1 MFSYDGKLGQYN
13 LAQSY
18 FSSGG
23 EGAIYDIT
31 SHPGFVAKIYNS
43 DRITPELEQKICYMV
58 NHKPNDSVLKQI
70 AWPQDILYDKTSHF
84 AGFIMEKLKITNEL
98 SDLYKYPSKNSAV
111 TTEGKIIVAHNIAFV
126 ISEIHS
132 AGYIFG
138 DFNPRNIGIDINKGL
153 VAFLDTDSYHIIN
166 QTANKEF
173 RCNVAF
179 DGYVAPELLEKF
191 NNARSQNPNTT
202 FANMPLDT
210 FTTDTDNF
218 ALAVHIFKLLM
229 NGYTPFNGIKEG
241 VQVSQAAPGVGN
253 IAILRDNYCFKAGKK
268 PLSPATPPIKSL
280 PNYIGDLFTRA
291 FITARKNPKLRPSAF
306 EWRGALEH
314 YLKEIKKCGE
324 NPGHFYYN
332 QLKDC
337 PYCKA
342 DINYASQT
350 SGQPKS
356 TGGQKTFT
364 GQSILLNR
372 VNPVVNNKTKRQKNI
387 RPIIYFTITIILSTL
402 LSWILAT
409 FAVPVILEHLISKD
423 GGLISFLRALAPYV
437 VFIGGLYAYL
447 YYNFGVSNSYDI
459 KDIFA
464 SVFSTG
470 AGCVVTGVI
479 MSVIIALLISFAFLI
494 AIIIAGYVLSRR
506 N

>member
-1 MFSYDGKLGQYN
+1 
-13 LAQSY
+13 
-18 FSSGG
+18 
-23 EGAIYDIT
+23 
-31 SHPGFVAKIYNS
+31 
-43 DRITPELEQKICYMV
+43 
-58 NHKPNDSVLKQI
+58 LKQI
-70 AWPQDILYDKTSHF
+70 AWPQDVFYDKSALFT
-84 AGFIMEKLKITNEL
+84 GFIMEKLKITNEL
-98 SDLYKYPSKNSAV
+98 SDLYKYPSENNAV
-111 TTEGKIIVAHNIAFV
+111 TTEGKIIVAYNIAFV
-126 ISEIHS
+126 ISEIHN

-153 VAFLDTDSYHIIN
+153 VAFLDTDSYHIIDKI
-166 QTANKEF
+166 TNKEF

-179 DGYVAPELLEKF
+179 DGYVAPELLDKF
-191 NNARSQNPNTT
+191 NNARLQKPNTT

-291 FITARKNPKLRPSAF
+291 FITARKNQKLRPSAL
-306 EWRGALEH
+306 EWRGALER
-314 YLKEIKKCGE
+314 YLKEIKKCSG
-324 NPGHFYYN
+324 NPGHFYYK

-337 PYCKA
+337 PYCRA
-342 DINYASQT
+342 DINYTNQT
-350 SGQPKS
+350 IGQPKNV
-356 TGGQKTFT
+356 GGQKTFT
-364 GQSILLNR
+364 GQSVLLNR
-372 VNPVVNNKTKRQKNI
+372 INHAAANTTKHQKKSSNQKHI
-387 RPIIYFTITIILSTL
+387 GPIIYFIITIILSTL

-409 FAVPVILEHLISKD
+409 FAVPAILERLTSKS

-447 YYNFGVSNSYDI
+447 YYNFGISNSFDI

-470 AGCVVTGVI
+470 AGCVVSGVI
-479 MSVIIALLISFAFLI
+479 MSAIIALLISFALLI
-494 AIIIAGYVLSRR
+494 AIIIACFVLSRR